1 MMMITAEMF
10 KEATGHEPE
19 NDDLERV
26 NCPNAGKFMHLSCG
40 WNREANLPVF
50 MAGPEKSD

>member
-1 MMMITAEMF
+1 MITAEMF

-26 NCPNAGKFMHLSCG
+26 NCPNAGKFMHMSCG